1 LRIHAGRDRIES
13 TANPFRQ
20 KEIVVSITLARTRA
34 VYDLNEVQGA
44 LDRSRG
50 RSPELETFYER
61 MLDSGAERFVTTPS
75 SLDALD
81 PLFEECPNFDE
92 VLGDLARYLRLA
104 HAGDSGFNVMPIL
117 LLGGP
122 GVGKTHFAKRLAKV
136 MQTECE
142 LISMNALTAGFV
154 ITGSSASWRGAK
166 CGKVAERL
174 VRGQFANPVVVL
186 DEVEKASGSSQS
198 DPLAA
203 LYQLLEPETS
213 RAFRDEFI
221 DVDID
226 ASQIFWVL
234 TANSTEGIPHP
245 LLNRMAVY
253 EVPAPTPEQAAGIA
267 QRIYAG
273 LLRELNLPAF
283 ELALAETVLDKL
295 AAVSPR
301 DLRKT
306 LLDSLGYAVAAGRD
320 HVVVEDVRLKP
331 TPGKGRIGF

>member
-1 LRIHAGRDRIES
+1 MA
-13 TANPFRQ
+13 
-20 KEIVVSITLARTRA
+20 KETVVSITLARTRA
-34 VYDLNEVQGA
+34 VYDINEVQGA
-44 LDRSRG
+44 LDRNRG
-50 RSPELETFYER
+50 RAPELEAFYER
-61 MLDSGAERFVTTPS
+61 MLDTGADRFVTTPS
-75 SLDALD
+75 SIDALD

-122 GVGKTHFAKRLAKV
+122 GVGKTHFAKRLARV
-136 MQTECE
+136 MQTEFE
-142 LISMNALTAGFV
+142 LISMNALSAGFV

-174 VRGQFANPVVVL
+174 VRGHYANPVVLL
-186 DEVEKASGSSQS
+186 DEVEKATGSSQS

-221 DVDID
+221 DVEID

-267 QRIYAG
+267 QRMYAG
-273 LLRELNLPAF
+273 LLGELK
-283 ELALAETVLDKL
+283 LAGFDEQLSDAVLDKL
-295 AAVSPR
+295 APVSPR

-306 LLDSLGYAVAAGRD
+306 LLDSLGYAVADGRD
-320 HVVVEDVRLKP
+320 HVILEDIRFKSV
-331 TPGKGRIGF
+331 PGKGRIGF

>member
-1 LRIHAGRDRIES
+1 M
-13 TANPFRQ
+13 
-20 KEIVVSITLARTRA
+20 SIALARTRT

-44 LDRSRG
+44 LDRNRG
-50 RSPELETFYER
+50 RSPELDVFYER
-61 MLDSGAERFVTTPS
+61 MLETGAERFVTTPS

-81 PLFEECPNFDE
+81 PLFEECPNFDD
-92 VLGDLARYLRLA
+92 VLDDLARYLRLA
-104 HAGDSGFNVMPIL
+104 HAGDQGCNLMPIL

-122 GVGKTHFAKRLAKV
+122 GVGKTHFAKRLARAL
-136 MQTECE
+136 QTDCE
-142 LISMNALTAGFV
+142 LISMNALSAGFV

-174 VRGQFANPVVVL
+174 VRGEYANPVIVL
-186 DEVEKASGSSQS
+186 DEVEMASGSSQS

-203 LYQLLEPETS
+203 LYQLLEPETAC
-213 RAFRDEFI
+213 AFRDEFI

-234 TANSTEGIPHP
+234 TANSIEGIPHP

-253 EVPAPTPEQAAGIA
+253 DVPAPTPRQAAGIA
-267 QRIYAG
+267 QRIYQG
-273 LLRELNLPAF
+273 LLKALNLAAF
-283 ELALAETVLDKL
+283 DPLMDDAVLERLAG
-295 AAVSPR
+295 VSPR

-306 LLDSLGYAVAAGRD
+306 LLDGLGHAVADGRD
-320 HVVVEDVRLKP
+320 HVAAADIRIKA

>member
-1 LRIHAGRDRIES
+1 VS
-13 TANPFRQ
+13 
-20 KEIVVSITLARTRA
+20 SITFARTRA

-50 RSPELETFYER
+50 RSPELEAFYER
-61 MLDSGAERFVTTPS
+61 MLETGAERFVTTPS
-75 SLDALD
+75 SVDALD
-81 PLFEECPNFDE
+81 PLLEECPNFDD
-92 VLGDLARYLRLA
+92 VLNDLKRYLRLSQ
-104 HAGDSGFNVMPIL
+104 AGNRGVKGFNVMPIL

-122 GVGKTHFAKRLAKV
+122 GVGKTHFAKRLARV
-136 MQTECE
+136 MQTDCE
-142 LISMNALTAGFV
+142 LISMNALSAGFV

-174 VRGQFANPVVVL
+174 VRGQYANPVIVL

-203 LYQLLEPETS
+203 LYQLLEPETAS
-213 RAFRDEFI
+213 AFRDEFI

-234 TANSTEGIPHP
+234 TANSLDGIPHP
-245 LLNRMAVY
+245 LLNRMAIY
-253 EVPAPTPEQAAGIA
+253 DVPAPTPEQAAGIA
-267 QRIYAG
+267 QRMYAG
-273 LLRELNLPAF
+273 LLKELDLTAF
-283 ELALAETVLDKL
+283 DPLLGEVVLDKL
-295 AAVSPR
+295 TDVSPR

-306 LLDSLGYAVAAGRD
+306 LLDGLGYAVADGRA
-320 HVVVEDVRLKP
+320 HVRTEDIRLKL

>member
-1 LRIHAGRDRIES
+1 MREGLGL
-13 TANPFRQ
+13 NQGLFRHQ
-20 KEIVVSITLARTRA
+20 ETVVSITLARTRA

-75 SLDALD
+75 SVDALA

-122 GVGKTHFAKRLAKV
+122 GVGKTHFAKRLARV

-221 DVDID
+221 DVEID

-273 LLRELNLPAF
+273 LLRELNLAGF
-283 ELALAETVLDKL
+283 DHRLGDVVLDKL
-295 AAVSPR
+295 AQVSPR

-306 LLDSLGYAVAAGRD
+306 LLDSLGYAVAAGRE
-320 HVVVEDVRLKP
+320 HVIGEDVRLKP